1 MNISLQKL
9 QLIRNFEYMIINN
22 SWSIIEF
29 SQGVKQFAHRELT
42 SGEDARQFFSNLQ
55 ELDSLISAVFQGE
68 TPGFCVPNFRDQTA
82 NNLEHSLQIWGI
94 QIDTCPNSESLMIIA
109 WEPIPPTRKAPEST
123 SHRVSETPADL
134 DIEKTLPTP
143 ESRFRSLL
151 NSLQDIVWSMA
162 VLTPS
167 TGAGEI
173 TPDSFATTC
182 QILYLN
188 PATETLYHQSIT
200 DFYQYP
206 DHWLTTIYPEDRHKF
221 CQYLTTVLTQG
232 HASVE
237 YRIIDHTEKIRWVY
251 DRGQRV
257 LSLPSQI
264 HLGGTITDITLRKQA
279 ENALKRS
286 QQEFRSAFE
295 YSAIGMALVDLSGQ
309 FLRVNRSLCEIVG
322 YSESELLRLRVQQIT
337 HPEDLDR
344 DLYYRHQI
352 YQGELQTYQI
362 EKRYLHQQGATVW
375 ILLSVSLIRDHHENP
390 LYFIIQ
396 VQDITERKHYQAVL
410 EKERQQ
416 LRQIITH
423 APVAMA
429 MFDTQMR
436 YIAYSNQWLTDYHL
450 TGQNLIGRSQYEVF
464 PKQPPELDDIYQQA
478 LSGKVLCKP
487 EDIMDLGDGTQLYFR
502 WAVQPWYTP
511 EHEIGG
517 IVIVTQVINE
527 LVEARESA
535 LEASRMKSQFLANM
549 SHEIRTPMNG
559 VIGMT
564 DLLLKTPLNTEQLDF
579 VQTLKVSGQ
588 NLLTIINDIL
598 DFSKLEAGEMRLD
611 WVEFNLNSCLEEVT
625 GLLAIQAQTKGI
637 GLFHLIDPGVCLKL
651 QGDPSRLRQVLM
663 NLAGNAI
670 KFTDRGEVVV
680 LVSQAKEPAPRHPQY
695 SRDEIVPMTTLR
707 FEVQDTGIGIA
718 PEDLNKLF
726 KSFSQVDTST
736 TRKYGGTGLGLAIA
750 KELVELMGGEIGV
763 ESIVGKGT
771 TFWFTAQFYA
781 RPETEVTVKPFS
793 HLAGVK
799 LLIVD
804 SSITSCKAIEAYT
817 YEWGVKTEKAHTPA
831 AAIAALRQAVADD
844 HPYNVVL
851 IDLQNP
857 ELYGEML
864 GKMIS
869 FDPVLRQTKWIVMV
883 SVHQHQKVERLLS
896 QGASSYLLKP
906 IKALRLLEVIT
917 QVLQE
922 DLLPVTD
929 GTVDVVDGEDLTAL
943 RGLKILV
950 AEDTPINQKVLLNQL
965 KLLGCQGDYVSNGL
979 EVLDKLREQVYDI
992 ILMDCLMP
1000 GLDGYKTTQALREQ
1014 PSFATTPIVIAM
1026 TANAM
1031 KGEREKCLEAGMN
1044 DYLSKPVTLEK
1055 LTGVLL
1061 KWAVKLERDCQQRG
1075 TALMTVPIT
1084 SRSSPLFSV
1093 LEEIPVDLKHF
1104 VGGNISGVSQEVPG
1118 EEVRQAKRILVVD
1131 DSITVREMERKL
1143 LENSGY
1149 QVDVAVNGLEGWN
1162 SVRMGNYDL
1171 VISDIDMPRLNGI
1184 ELVRQIKSH
1193 PKLKEVPVIIVS
1205 YKDREED
1212 RIAGL
1217 QAGANYYLTKASFH
1231 DDNLLK
1237 VVIDLIG
1244 K

>member
-9 QLIRNFEYMIINN
+9 RSIRNFEYLLINN
-22 SWSIIEF
+22 SWLIIEF
-29 SQGVKQFAHRELT
+29 SAGVKRFAQKELRL
-42 SGEDARQFFSNLQ
+42 GEDARFFFSSVQ
-55 ELDSLISAVFQGE
+55 ELESAILTVFQGQQAS
-68 TPGFCVPNFRDQTA
+68 FCVPILGCQIAENPD
-82 NNLEHSLQIWGI
+82 HSLQIWGT
-94 QIDTCPNSESLMIIA
+94 QIDTSPNSEALMIIA
-109 WEPIPPTRKAPEST
+109 WEAITSTTGAPES
-123 SHRVSETPADL
+123 VSYEISTTPIDLEIET
-134 DIEKTLPTP
+134 TLPTP
-143 ESRFRSLL
+143 DIRCCSLL

-162 VLTPS
+162 VLLTD

-173 TPDSFATTC
+173 TPDSFTTAC

-188 PATETLYHQSIT
+188 PATETLYHRSIT
-200 DFYQYP
+200 DFYQHP
-206 DHWLTTIYPEDRHKF
+206 DHWLAIIHPEDRHKF
-221 CQYLTTVLTQG
+221 CQYLTSVLTQG
-232 HASVE
+232 SASVE
-237 YRIIDHTEKIRWVY
+237 YRIVEETEKIRWVY

-257 LSLPSQI
+257 LSLPEQI
-264 HLGGTITDITLRKQA
+264 HLEGTITDITDRKTGEASLQQHQHHLEDLVNERTAQMTQMNEQLQQEIRERQRTEAALRLSEERYAIAISGSQLGVWDWNLETHQIYIAPNLQEIYQYQEHHVPESMPQWLNQVHPLDREKLIKAAQNHLEGLTPKLEIEHRLLLPDGTIKWVLSRGQAIRHDDGTPYRMAGTVTDITLRKQA
-279 ENALKRS
+279 ENALKQS
-286 QQEFRSAFE
+286 QKEFRSAFE
-295 YSAIGMALVDLSGQ
+295 YSAIGMALVDLNGQ

-322 YSESELLRLRVQQIT
+322 YSETELLQLKLQQIT

-352 YQGELQTYQI
+352 YQGELQTYEI

-436 YIAYSNQWLTDYHL
+436 YIACSNQWLTDYHL
-450 TGQNLIGRSQYEVF
+450 TGQNLIGQSQYEVF
-464 PKQPPELDDIYQQA
+464 AQQPPELEDIYQQA

-487 EDIMDLGDGTQLYFR
+487 EDVMDLGDGTQLYFR

-680 LVSQAKEPAPRHPQY
+680 LVSQATEPAPRHPQY
-695 SRDEIVPMTTLR
+695 SKDEMLPMTTLR

-736 TRKYGGTGLGLAIA
+736 TRKYGGTGLGLVIA

-817 YEWGVKTEKAHTPA
+817 HEWGVETEKAHTPA
-831 AAIAALRQAVADD
+831 AAIAALRQAVAAD

-917 QVLQE
+917 QVVQE
-922 DLLPVTD
+922 DLLPPTEE
-929 GTVDVVDGEDLTAL
+929 TVDVADQEDLTAS
-943 RGLKILV
+943 R
-950 AEDTPINQKVLLNQL
+950 N
-965 KLLGCQGDYVSNGL
+965 CC
-979 EVLDKLREQVYDI
+979 YDW
-992 ILMDCLMP
+992 D
-1000 GLDGYKTTQALREQ
+1000 
-1014 PSFATTPIVIAM
+1014 
-1026 TANAM
+1026 
-1031 KGEREKCLEAGMN
+1031 
-1044 DYLSKPVTLEK
+1044 
-1055 LTGVLL
+1055 
-1061 KWAVKLERDCQQRG
+1061 
-1075 TALMTVPIT
+1075 
-1084 SRSSPLFSV
+1084 
-1093 LEEIPVDLKHF
+1093 
-1104 VGGNISGVSQEVPG
+1104 
-1118 EEVRQAKRILVVD
+1118 
-1131 DSITVREMERKL
+1131 
-1143 LENSGY
+1143 
-1149 QVDVAVNGLEGWN
+1149 
-1162 SVRMGNYDL
+1162 
-1171 VISDIDMPRLNGI
+1171 
-1184 ELVRQIKSH
+1184 
-1193 PKLKEVPVIIVS
+1193 
-1205 YKDREED
+1205 
-1212 RIAGL
+1212 
-1217 QAGANYYLTKASFH
+1217 
-1231 DDNLLK
+1231 
-1237 VVIDLIG
+1237 
-1244 K
+1244 